1 MNVCFTASRLLKAK
15 EVRRF
20 CQKARENR
28 ELLSAEEKKRK
39 EAIQAF
45 LQKKNGQCP
54 NTSRHLNSEYNI
66 QTHCTIA

>member
-1 MNVCFTASRLLKAK
+1 MNVCFTASRLLKAS

-45 LQKKNGQCP
+45 LQKKNGQC
-54 NTSRHLNSEYNI
+54 TQH
-66 QTHCTIA
+66 

>member
-1 MNVCFTASRLLKAK
+1 MMNICFTASRLRKAS

-54 NTSRHLNSEYNI
+54 NTSYHNQSARSI
-66 QTHCTIA
+66 TI